1 MAALFLIRHAEPA
14 VKGVFLGQLDPLL
27 SPAGHA
33 QAQRVLSNLQVKIA
47 YVSPLRRA
55 RETASYLRSAQV
67 IVLPELQE
75 IDFGEWTGK
84 TWQQIQTSWPELAS
98 QKLKGWLGITPP
110 GGESWESFACRVH
123 SAWDRIRSGP
133 SPAAV
138 VAHEG
143 VNAALASIIDGRS
156 PLNFSQAYTGITSI
170 EYTTD

>member
-14 VKGVFLGQLDPLL
+14 VKGVFLGQLDPPL
-27 SPAGHA
+27 SPTGHA
-33 QAQRVLSNLQVKIA
+33 QAQRVLSHLQVKIA

-67 IVLPELQE
+67 VVFPELQE

-84 TWQQIQTSWPELAS
+84 TWQQIQAGWPELTS
-98 QKLKGWLGITPP
+98 QKLKDWLGTTPP
-110 GGESWESFACRVH
+110 SGESWVSFVCRVR
-123 SAWDRIRSGP
+123 SAWQRIRSGP
-133 SPAAV
+133 SPAVV